1 MVSASVLLTLSIDS
15 SPNLLRLRY
24 SGGQM
29 VNRPWGPS
37 SSSYT
42 YQRYYTS
49 QPAGTGDRQELLYP
63 RIMRTVGNTGVCIL
77 FMILT
82 ARATHLYELAD
93 QISGAMKRYSVTL
106 PVVGLLCANLLGV
119 LFSLVQ
125 SFSRNSRLK
134 TRLKAILTLNG
145 VAEMCM
151 ILYNMFRLVLGNDN
165 WTPREAYVGR
175 LFTSIWMLTIIYA
188 FATSRWDNQ

>member
-1 MVSASVLLTLSIDS
+1 MVT
-15 SPNLLRLRY
+15 
-24 SGGQM
+24 
-29 VNRPWGPS
+29 RPWGPA

-49 QPAGTGDRQELLYP
+49 QPASTGDSQELLYP

-77 FMILT
+77 FMMLT

-145 VAEMCM
+145 VAEMSM
-151 ILYNMFRLVLGNDN
+151 ILYNMFRQVLGNDN